1 MPDHPP
7 RLSGA
12 ASSARGGS
20 LAKSGGRVGRGHGV
34 QQSFTPQREFLTSK
48 NVPEMKT

>member
-1 MPDHPP
+1 MPDHPA

-20 LAKSGGRVGRGHGV
+20 LAKSGGGGWGGDTVCNRALLLRGN
-34 QQSFTPQREFLTSK
+34 S
-48 NVPEMKT
+48 

>member
-20 LAKSGGRVGRGHGV
+20 LAKSGGEGGEGTRCATELYSSEGI
-34 QQSFTPQREFLTSK
+34 PD
-48 NVPEMKT
+48 